1 MPSTIANIADLLSDY
16 RRVIRNND
24 DISPFYIVYQVMMM
38 VGTVLGPGSIFLML
52 SGSLSIAFP
61 IGNGTSF
68 LVNLI
73 PLVIFI
79 IACLTTKSANQIILA
94 QLLSVLY
101 ALMMMAGKF
110 SFVDYVVC
118 SSLKFLM

>member
-52 SGSLSIAFP
+52 AGSLSIAFP
-61 IGNGTSF
+61 SIGNGTAF
-68 LVNLI
+68 IINLI

-110 SFVDYVVC
+110 G
-118 SSLKFLM
+118 FLDMWCAPH

>member
-110 SFVDYVVC
+110 AFVDMWC
-118 SSLKFLM
+118 ALH